1 MYKKERK
8 SMLELSNDSRNLQYQ
23 LKGIGI
29 SCDFHGGF
37 WCEYVY
43 LNTAVGPV
51 AWILSNDSVA
61 FMDKS
66 WYNNLNEAEKY
77 LVDEFIDYCRRYM

>member
-29 SCDFHGGF
+29 GCDFHGGF

-43 LNTAVGPV
+43 LVTDLGPV
-51 AWILSNDSVA
+51 ARILSNDSV
-61 FMDKS
+61 FMDKG
-66 WYNNLNEAEKY
+66 WYNKLNDAEQY
-77 LVDEFIDYCRRYM
+77 LVDEFIDYCRRYI